1 MKIIKNKNVLINKS
15 KIRLTLLVGIFVFVS
30 QSVFAQ
36 QTIVHHLSG
45 IDKDNTVEWDFF
57 CTNGQN
63 SGKWSKIPVPSNWE
77 MQGFG
82 NYMYGNG
89 VERSDEQGFY
99 KHSFV
104 ALPSWKKG
112 SVYIV
117 FEGVMTDAEVRINGR
132 LAGPV
137 HQGGF
142 YQFKYDVSKLIN
154 YKGNNKLEVKV
165 SKQSA
170 DSSINS
176 AERTGDFWA
185 LSGIYRPVY
194 LEIVPET
201 FIEHIA
207 LDAKADGT
215 LKIETFIKNQRKGDV
230 LEAQVKTLT
239 GKQIDRPFTLGIT
252 SSKVILSNQI
262 ADVLTWTPEDPNL
275 YEVTLAIK
283 RNNQIIHTV
292 VQRFGYRTVEFR
304 PSDGFY
310 VNGVKV
316 IFKGVNRHSAWPE
329 SGRTLSKEI
338 SINDVKL
345 MKEMNM
351 NAVRMSHYPPDQHFL
366 DVCDSLGLFV
376 LNELTGWQAAYDTEI
391 GRKRVKELVER
402 DVNHPSIVLWA
413 NGNEGGWNRDL
424 DNDFQLY
431 DPQQRKVYHPD
442 EKFNGTDTKHYPIYN
457 YVVNSSLYS
466 KEVFF
471 PTEFMH
477 GLYDGGH
484 GAGLKDYWDL
494 MEKHPYNAGAF
505 LWVFADEGMER
516 TDKNGWI
523 DTDGNHAPDGILGPY
538 REKEASFYTIKEVWS
553 PVVIEQ
559 TYIDSNFNGS
569 LSIENK
575 YLYTNLDQCTFQWK
589 LVSFPLPKEASANYK
604 IDTEGT
610 LATYSLCPG
619 EKGFINLNL
628 PEGWK
633 NSNALYFTAI
643 DKNQQELFT
652 WSWPISSVEQ
662 TTRNILSRRA
672 HHPAKVIANE
682 RGEHLI
688 LQNGEVSTFFNTKT
702 GFLDKVISQ
711 EVPISLSGGPLMA
724 SSALSLKS
732 FKHYAAN
739 DNYVVEVAYEGEGK
753 MNLKWTFSAGNP
765 VQLDYEYTQV
775 GEADY
780 IGITMNYPE
789 EKITG
794 MKWLGRGPYRVWK
807 NRTEG
812 LQFNVWHKEY
822 NNTVTGESWQY
833 PEFKGYHSNLY
844 WVTIEN
850 KEKPFTIYSSTENIF
865 LQMLKAEKPKGASND
880 FTSPPFPSGNLG
892 FMYAIPP
899 IGTKFQEAY
908 KLGPRSQKNMQLN
921 NSPIT
926 GTLWFDFNY

>member
-1 MKIIKNKNVLINKS
+1 L
-15 KIRLTLLVGIFVFVS
+15 
-30 QSVFAQ
+30 
-36 QTIVHHLSG
+36 
-45 IDKDNTVEWDFF
+45 
-57 CTNGQN
+57 
-63 SGKWSKIPVPSNWE
+63 
-77 MQGFG
+77 
-82 NYMYGNG
+82 
-89 VERSDEQGFY
+89 
-99 KHSFV
+99 
-104 ALPSWKKG
+104 
-112 SVYIV
+112 
-117 FEGVMTDAEVRINGR
+117 
-132 LAGPV
+132 
-137 HQGGF
+137 
-142 YQFKYDVSKLIN
+142 
-154 YKGNNKLEVKV
+154 
-165 SKQSA
+165 
-170 DSSINS
+170 
-176 AERTGDFWA
+176 
-185 LSGIYRPVY
+185 
-194 LEIVPET
+194 
-201 FIEHIA
+201 
-207 LDAKADGT
+207 
-215 LKIETFIKNQRKGDV
+215 
-230 LEAQVKTLT
+230 
-239 GKQIDRPFTLGIT
+239 
-252 SSKVILSNQI
+252 
-262 ADVLTWTPEDPNL
+262 
-275 YEVTLAIK
+275 
-283 RNNQIIHTV
+283 
-292 VQRFGYRTVEFR
+292 R

-516 TDKNGWI
+516 SDKNGWI

-610 LATYSLCPG
+610 LATYSLPPG

-926 GTLWFDFNY
+926 GTLWFDFD